1 MMHWILIGKANTI
14 DWHFAYS
21 KADYSLEMASMIIH
35 IFIVRAYHK
44 NLSKNHEMTLNY
56 KMHSK

>member
-21 KADYSLEMASMIIH
+21 NANYSLEMASMIIH
-35 IFIVRAYHK
+35 IFIVQK
-44 NLSKNHEMTLNY
+44 FDEMILNY
-56 KMHSK
+56 EMHSK